1 MKSVCVCNACGRTI
15 EKNFIYCPWCG
26 ISCASSTNTEKILD
40 PVFDRLEEIQN
51 KNRLLRIAQIGTSI
65 EELEKSLDYMVLQ
78 SELAR

>member
-15 EKNFIYCPWCG
+15 ERNFIYCPWCG
-26 ISCASSTNTEKILD
+26 VSCASSTNAEKMLT

-51 KNRLLRIAQIGTSI
+51 KNRLLRIAQIGNSI